1 MGTRAAALS
10 KKEKEDAVKKEEAK
24 IKDENTDA
32 EADEASDQE
41 RFHIIIMNSDF
52 EKWEAQSKNALI
64 INIV

>member
-41 RFHIIIMNSDF
+41 RFHIFTNMNFDF
-52 EKWEAQSKNALI
+52 EK
-64 INIV
+64 

>member
-41 RFHIIIMNSDF
+41 RFHIFTNMNFDF
-52 EKWEAQSKNALI
+52 EKWEAQ
-64 INIV
+64 

>member
-41 RFHIIIMNSDF
+41 RFHIIIVNFDF
-52 EKWEAQSKNALI
+52 EKWKAQAKKRVYS
-64 INIV
+64 